1 MAQSPT
7 RDTSY
12 DAVVIGSGF
21 GSLFF
26 IEGFLRKR
34 PKARVLVLERGQA
47 HGHAW
52 QLAQQRNSALDPQVT
67 FRTPPGHKTWN
78 FTIGLG
84 GGTNCWFGNTPR
96 MHPSDFRLRSRYG
109 VGQDWPLDYEEL
121 ERHYVAAE
129 QRMSVAGANE
139 IAAVLPRSAP
149 FPLPAHPITSVDRAI
164 QRAQPMFHFPL
175 PTARAST
182 ATAGRGKCCANARC
196 NLCPV
201 DAKFTFWNGFAHLRA
216 NPAIEFRVDSEVT
229 RLDVTNGI
237 VRGVVY
243 RRGEREHFAHG
254 DLVVLG
260 ANAIHS
266 PAILLRSGLDHPL
279 TGIGINEQ
287 VGYSAEA
294 LIRGIDNFDGGTIT
308 TSLNYSLYD
317 GEFRKNH
324 GAALVLFDNRWPLGL
339 RLEVG
344 RWRQLVPLIVN
355 VEDLPQA
362 SNRVVLDSDGFQ
374 RVLHADVSDY
384 ARRGVEQSFA
394 ALGRVLAPLDVERI
408 VFRGIR
414 PVESHIQGSLRM
426 GHDRSTSVVDA
437 RQVHHDVS
445 NLVVVGSSVFPT
457 CPPAPPSLTVA
468 ALSLRSAELL
478 A

>member
-1 MAQSPT
+1 
-7 RDTSY
+7 
-12 DAVVIGSGF
+12 VVAIGSGF

-47 HGHAW
+47 HAHAW
-52 QLAQQRNSALDPQVT
+52 QLAQRRNSALDPHDT
-67 FRTPPGHKTWN
+67 FRTPGGHKTWN

-84 GGTNCWFGNTPR
+84 GGTNCWFGTSPR
-96 MHPSDFRLRSRYG
+96 MHPNDFRLRSRYG
-109 VGQDWPLDYEEL
+109 VGEDWPLGYEEL

-149 FPLPAHPITSVDRAI
+149 FPLPPHPITSVDRAI
-164 QRAQPMFHFPL
+164 QRAQPMFHFAV

-182 ATAGRGKCCANARC
+182 AAAGRGKCCASGRC
-196 NLCPV
+196 NLCPA

-216 NPAIEFRVDSEVT
+216 NPAVEFRVDSEIT
-229 RLDVTNGI
+229 RLDVANGI
-237 VRGVVY
+237 VRAVAY

-279 TGIGINEQ
+279 TGVGINEQ
-287 VGYSAEA
+287 VGYFAEA

-308 TSLNYSLYD
+308 TGVNYSLYD

-324 GAALVLFDNRWPLGL
+324 AAAIVFFDNRWPLGL

-362 SNRVVLDSDGFQ
+362 SNRVVLDSDGFP

-394 ALGRVLAPLDVERI
+394 ALERLLAPLDIERI
-408 VFRGIR
+408 AFRGMR
-414 PVESHIQGSLRM
+414 GTESHIQGTLRM

-437 RQVHHDVS
+437 RQVHHDAR
-445 NLVVVGSSVFPT
+445 NLVVVGSAVFPT